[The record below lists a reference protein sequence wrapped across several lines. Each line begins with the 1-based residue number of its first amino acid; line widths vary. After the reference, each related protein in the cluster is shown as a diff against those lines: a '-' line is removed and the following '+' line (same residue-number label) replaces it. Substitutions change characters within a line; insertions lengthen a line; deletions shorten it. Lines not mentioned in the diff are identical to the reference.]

1 MAGHRHRTRKTTTLL
16 NRLGLA
22 ARTLSMASA
31 ATGTEEILVNGVAAV
46 CDPLG
51 GLYLPETGMLV
62 VSDLHLEKGAA
73 FARRG
78 MMLPPYDTIATLNIL
93 SAVITRYEP
102 KIVVSLGDNFH
113 DRVGSQHL
121 PENLRSLI
129 VTMARGRDWIWINGN
144 HDPDGTVG
152 LPGVSADE
160 LVYGGLVFRH
170 EPSLISGPRGSKGE
184 IAGHLHPSA
193 TVRRREKSVRRP
205 CFASDGSRLLMPAFG
220 VLTGGLDLR
229 HRAMQGLFDHDA
241 LVAHLLGRDR
251 IYSVR
256 YGNLLG

>member
-1 MAGHRHRTRKTTTLL
+1 MRYTGPEDIELMHR
-16 NRLGLA
+16 LA
-22 ARTLSMASA
+22 LARTISGRMA
-31 ATGTEEILVNGVAAV
+31 ATGAEEIVVNGVLAV

-51 GLYLPETGMLV
+51 SLYLPETGMLV

-93 SAVITRYEP
+93 SAVITRYDP

-113 DRVGSQHL
+113 DRKGSEHL
-121 PENLRSLI
+121 PAELRSLI
-129 VTMARGRDWIWINGN
+129 TAMARGRDWIWINGN
-144 HDPDGTVG
+144 HDPDGTVD
-152 LPGVSADE
+152 LPGTCTDE
-160 LVYGGLVFRH
+160 LFYGGLAFRH
-170 EPSLISGPRGSKGE
+170 EPSLISGKGE
-184 IAGHLHPSA
+184 VAGHLHPSA

-205 CFASDGSRLLMPAFG
+205 CFASDGTRLLMPAFG
-220 VLTGGLDLR
+220 VLAGGLDLR
-229 HRAMQGLFDHDA
+229 HRAMHGLFDREA

-256 YGNLLG
+256 YANLIG

>member
-1 MAGHRHRTRKTTTLL
+1 MRYAGLEDIELMHR
-16 NRLGLA
+16 LA
-22 ARTLSMASA
+22 LARTISGEKA
-31 ATGTEEILVNGVAAV
+31 ATGAEEIVVNGVLAV

-93 SAVITRYEP
+93 SAVITRYDP
-102 KIVVSLGDNFH
+102 KVVVSLGDNFH
-113 DRVGSQHL
+113 DRKGSEHL
-121 PENLRSLI
+121 APDLRALI
-129 VTMARGRDWIWINGN
+129 ATMARGRDWIWINGN
-144 HDPDGTVG
+144 HDPDGTVD
-152 LPGVSADE
+152 LPGTCTDE
-160 LVYGGLVFRH
+160 LFYGDLVFRH
-170 EPSLISGPRGSKGE
+170 EPSLISGKGE

-205 CFASDGSRLLMPAFG
+205 CFASDGTRLLMPAFG
-220 VLTGGLDLR
+220 VLAGGLDLR
-229 HRAMQGLFDHDA
+229 HRAMHGLFDREA

-256 YGNLLG
+256 YANLIG